1 MKLNDEKYS
10 AMSKRLFT
18 SNMKLADL
26 VASNHNLIL
35 MLPRF
40 GLPLGFGNHRVKEI
54 CHEHGIDEDFF
65 MLICN
70 IYTFDDYLPD
80 ADELSNINLRQLVPY
95 LQTSHRYYIEERLP
109 HLQRH
114 LSHLTG
120 TMEASVAA
128 MLTRFFED
136 YRRELALHFEQEEQR
151 LFPYIERMQNGERIA
166 DKVTNYF
173 IDSHH
178 SIKDKLRD
186 LMQILYKY
194 LPGDSMN
201 EELIELVFDILQL
214 SEDLEKHTVI
224 EERLLMPSDDYELS
238 DREKDVLVLVAKG
251 LSSKEIADKL
261 CLSVHTVNSHRK
273 NITRKTGIKSVA
285 GLAAYAM
292 ICKLG

>member
-1 MKLNDEKYS
+1 MNR
-10 AMSKRLFT
+10 RLFT

-26 VASNHNLIL
+26 VATNHNLIL

-40 GLPLGFGNHRVKEI
+40 GLPLGFGNHSVKEI
-54 CHEHGIDEDFF
+54 CNEHDIDEEFF
-65 MLICN
+65 LLVCN

-80 ADELSNINLRQLVPY
+80 ADELSHTNLRQLAPY
-95 LQTSHRYYIEERLP
+95 LRASHHYYIEERLP

-114 LSHLTG
+114 LSHLIG
-120 TMEASVAA
+120 TMDSSVGT
-128 MLTRFFED
+128 MLTQFFED
-136 YRRELALHFEQEEQR
+136 YRQELSQHFQEEEKR

-178 SIKDKLRD
+178 SIKDKMKD

-214 SEDLEKHTVI
+214 TEDLEKHTLI
-224 EERLLMPSDDYELS
+224 EERLLVPADDYELTQ
-238 DREKDVLVLVAKG
+238 REKEVLVLIAKG

-261 CLSVHTVNSHRK
+261 CLSIHTVNSHRK
-273 NITRKTGIKSVA
+273 NITQKTGIRSVA

-292 ICKLG
+292 ISKIS